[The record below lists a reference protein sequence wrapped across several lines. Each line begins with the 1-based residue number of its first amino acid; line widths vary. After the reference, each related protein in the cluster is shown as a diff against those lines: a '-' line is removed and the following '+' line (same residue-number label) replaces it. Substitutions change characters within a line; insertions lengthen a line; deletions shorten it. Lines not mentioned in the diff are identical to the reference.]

1 MAARRLLI
9 IMLILLGIST
19 LAAALIPQHALRRS
33 GTTSTTGTTG
43 TAPPTIAGTAPPAVP
58 PTAVIVVGGRRLPV
72 IPVHVGQRFTILASS
87 RQPAELSIPA
97 FGLVSFA
104 TPIAPARF
112 ELLTET
118 RGTFGILFDPPVKVG
133 KCLEQ
138 VAALIQVLKRG
149 EKPKMVRSP
158 KCAARAGSG
167 RS

>member
-19 LAAALIPQHALRRS
+19 LAAALLPEHPLRRS
-33 GTTSTTGTTG
+33 GTTTTAATTA
-43 TAPPTIAGTAPPAVP
+43 TAPPTTTQPPSSAVP
-58 PTAVIVVGGRRLPV
+58 PAAAIVVGGKSLPIV
-72 IPVHVGQRFTILASS
+72 PVHVGQRFTILASS
-87 RQPAELSIPA
+87 RKPAELSIPA

-104 TPIAPARF
+104 TSIAPARF

-118 RGTFGILFDPPVKVG
+118 PGTFGILFDPPVKVG

-138 VAALIQVLKRG
+138 VAALIQVLRRG
-149 EKPKMVRSP
+149 EKPKPVQSP
-158 KCAARAGSG
+158 KCAVRAGSG